1 MKYVISLLLGVILL
15 SSVVFAAPAAD
26 QVIKLTATN
35 DVLSFVA
42 TEPTT
47 FWESPTLRNGETAV
61 TTGTLTLVNDTDI
74 TRDIYFDYVKFP
86 YQDEHALAYLNH
98 LFITVNEGETV
109 LYDGAYSCINNE
121 NVKPKL
127 GAVLAPHASCSYTIT
142 LRCDY
147 TYVEAEE
154 LDREILE
161 WIFSVQAQPT
171 SDFINDDEPS
181 IAPSP
186 LFDPLFVLW
195 PIALVIAAILF
206 VVVSHSKQ

>member
-74 TRDIYFDYVKFP
+74 TRDIYFDCVKFP

-154 LDREILE
+154 PDREILE
-161 WIFSVQAQPT
+161 WIFGVQAQPT

-186 LFDPLFVLW
+186 LFDPLFVVW

-206 VVVSHSKQ
+206 VVVSRSKQ